1 MGLSTTAAYGIIFTA
16 SLFMLGVLL
25 NSILF
30 SFYLANDG
38 MQDRFTLM
46 EGQKNTIKIDRI
58 VYNESRVEIIA
69 ENLGPMTISI
79 NDTSFLLNGTLS
91 TLQSS
96 GDNMWYPGVKRIF
109 FSDKHTYSY
118 GDVHDIQFTIAP
130 ASTIIS
136 TAVLDKVYAITDT
149 ELIAYSFEGVKLW
162 SVSLSSTPV
171 DLCVGKYVYV
181 STPTGVFM
189 YTKSGAYAGFFANI
203 TDAKIDCN
211 KDYVYAV
218 NSTEFI
224 VYNSTGSVISTDNR
238 GGRDVCI
245 GDRVY
250 VLTRTRVRIY
260 NLTGTYLGFFT
271 SALLTDPLKI
281 SADWNMESDTVFVL
295 NNGDEIIVFKN
306 GTYEDTI
313 PLSTVE
319 SNIEIYGK
327 IYLSGTGIT
336 AMDMGYRIKIVDEYG
351 NSFYDFM

>member
-30 SFYLANDG
+30 SFYLANDS
-38 MQDRFTLM
+38 MEDRFTLM
-46 EGQKNTIKIDRI
+46 DGKKNSLRIDRI

-69 ENLGPMTISI
+69 ENRGPMTISI

-91 TLQSS
+91 TLQSY

-109 FSDKHTYSY
+109 FSDNHTYSY
-118 GDVHDIQFTIAP
+118 GNVHDVQFTIAP

-136 TAVLDKVYAITDT
+136 VAVLDKVYAITDT

-162 SVSLSSTPV
+162 SVSLSLTPV

-181 STPTGVFM
+181 STSTGIFI
-189 YTKSGAYAGFFANI
+189 YAKDGSYKGFFANI
-203 TDAKIDCN
+203 RDAKIDCN
-211 KDYVYAV
+211 LNYVYAV
-218 NSTEFI
+218 NSSEFI
-224 VYNSTGSVISTDNR
+224 VYSATGSIISKDNR
-238 GGRDVCI
+238 GGIDVCI

-250 VLTRTRVRIY
+250 VLTQTRIRIY
-260 NLTGTYLGFFT
+260 NLTGVYLGFFT
-271 SALLTDPLKI
+271 SALLTNPLKI
-281 SADWNMESDTVFVL
+281 SADWNMDSDTVFVL

-306 GTYEDTI
+306 ETYEDTI

-327 IYLSGTGIT
+327 IYLCSTGIT